1 MLFMVVVLF
10 TSICTTQFTW
20 ISFHVLLREE
30 FTQRIHNADV
40 NTSKY
45 LKKNRDD
52 VLEIK
57 KMGLGDLSFSRDSKK
72 GSAHRLS
79 YRLTILLKDSER

>member
-1 MLFMVVVLF
+1 MLML
-10 TSICTTQFTW
+10 IHLN
-20 ISFHVLLREE
+20 IS
-30 FTQRIHNADV
+30 
-40 NTSKY
+40 
-45 LKKNRDD
+45 KKNRDD